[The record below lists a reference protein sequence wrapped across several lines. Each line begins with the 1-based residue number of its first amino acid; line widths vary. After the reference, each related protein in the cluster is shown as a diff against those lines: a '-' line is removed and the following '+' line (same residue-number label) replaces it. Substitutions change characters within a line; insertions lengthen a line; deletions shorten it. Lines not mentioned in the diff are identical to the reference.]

1 MQQQVLASKV
11 GMGAAALC
19 ALEKG
24 RRPVPTASRVADIGE
39 ALALGREELVALQR
53 WADHD
58 RLVAY
63 LEKQGLDDAIQLLSQ
78 ALQCSWLLNQRQ
90 AATVCAD
97 LARHADALTRVAA
110 LDRDKPLRK
119 EKAM

>member
-63 LEKQGLDDAIQLLSQ
+63 LEKQG
-78 ALQCSWLLNQRQ
+78 Q